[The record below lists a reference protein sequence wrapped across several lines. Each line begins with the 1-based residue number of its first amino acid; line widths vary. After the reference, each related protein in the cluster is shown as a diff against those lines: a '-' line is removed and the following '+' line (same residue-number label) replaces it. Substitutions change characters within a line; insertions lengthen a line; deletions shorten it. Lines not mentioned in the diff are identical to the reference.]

1 MMDAAQVN
9 DIEAVIQGPGDVE
22 WKHVSL
28 YWLHSHS
35 LTVANRRYE
44 MRREAQEI
52 LPGLYLGPFMA
63 SKSMETLRKL
73 DITHMWVPH
82 ILIVN

>member
-9 DIEAVIQGPGDVE
+9 DIETVIQGPGDVE
-22 WKHVSL
+22 WKYVYL
-28 YWLHSHS
+28 ILIAFLP
-35 LTVANRRYE
+35 LTVTNRRYE

-63 SKSMETLRKL
+63 SKSMETLKKL
-73 DITHMWVPH
+73 NITHM
-82 ILIVN
+82 